1 VHDLSVAR
9 CVCVQT
15 RKNTTNRSKFCDGIV
30 EADSFVLGFIRT
42 GHMEIQSDEIIFF
55 CSRTKFDRI
64 QMNNR
69 RPAGGTITLIGRLDE
84 S

>member
-1 VHDLSVAR
+1 MHDLSVAR

-42 GHMEIQSDEIIFF
+42 GMEIQSDEIIFLR
-55 CSRTKFDRI
+55 SRTKFDMI